1 MSREAIAV
9 MQNQEVFK
17 QEATMY
23 EMPTLPSLQEAL
35 ADNLDDASP
44 EVAQALMAT
53 LCAIAQ
59 ACAHISDVAAQ
70 GMLAGAHGLADCDNS
85 QGEAQKKLD
94 VIAENLM
101 SLHLSGCKHVAGW
114 ASEEHER
121 HQPSPD
127 HSGSGRY
134 LVVYD
139 PLDGSSNIEANI
151 SVGTIFSILPHTYRG
166 VAPTDSSYMLPGHEQ
181 IAAGYVLYGPATI
194 MVLTCRRGV
203 LMFTLD
209 RRGSIDGEPAR
220 WVLTQDE
227 VRIAPHTRE
236 FAINASNQR
245 FWEKPVQRYVAEC
258 LAGENG
264 PRMKDFNMRWVASM
278 VAEVHRIMTRGGVF
292 MYPRDTREPRKPGR
306 LRLMYE
312 AAPMAMLIEQAG
324 GRAVNGTSELLD
336 LVPDTLHQRVP
347 VILGSRDEVERIVSY
362 HADPHENVSWQLFK
376 TRSLFVQPQA

>member
-1 MSREAIAV
+1 
-9 MQNQEVFK
+9 MQDTLTLQQALAQNLLD
-17 QEATMY
+17 AT
-23 EMPTLPSLQEAL
+23 PHEAL
-35 ADNLDDASP
+35 ALLETLEA
-44 EVAQALMAT
+44 VAE
-53 LCAIAQ
+53 
-59 ACAHISDVAAQ
+59 ACAHISEIAAQ
-70 GMLAGAHGLADCDNS
+70 GVLAGAHGLTGTDNI

-94 VIAENLM
+94 VLADEVM
-101 SLHLSGCKHVAGW
+101 SRQLSRCGHVAGW

-121 HQPSPD
+121 QQPSPD
-127 HSGSGRY
+127 HARKGRY

-151 SVGTIFSILPHTYRG
+151 SIGTIFSVLPHTYRG
-166 VAPTDSSYMLPGHEQ
+166 MEPADTSYLQPGRAQ
-181 IAAGYVLYGPATI
+181 IAAGYVLYGPATM

-203 LMFTLD
+203 MVFALD
-209 RRGSIDGEPAR
+209 RRATLEDGRAR
-220 WVLTQDE
+220 WVLTQDQ
-227 VRIAPHTRE
+227 VQIARHTRE

-245 FWEKPVQRYVAEC
+245 FWEKPVQRYIAEC
-258 LAGENG
+258 VAGESG

-312 AAPMAMLIEQAG
+312 AAPMALLVEQAG
-324 GRAVNGTSELLD
+324 GRAVNGTSNLLD
-336 LVPDTLHQRVP
+336 IVPDTLHQRVP
-347 VILGSRDEVERIVSY
+347 VILGSHDEVDRIVSY

>member
-1 MSREAIAV
+1 MHDTI
-9 MQNQEVFK
+9 
-17 QEATMY
+17 
-23 EMPTLPSLQEAL
+23 TLQQAL
-35 ADNLDDASP
+35 AQNLFDAPP
-44 EVAQALMAT
+44 ESTKALIET
-53 LCAIAQ
+53 LGAIAQ
-59 ACAHISDVAAQ
+59 ACAHISDIAAQ
-70 GMLAGAHGLADCDNS
+70 GVLAGAHGLAESANS
-85 QGEAQKKLD
+85 QGEDQKKLD
-94 VIAENLM
+94 VLSDELM
-101 SLHLSGCKHVAGW
+101 SRHLGACPHVAGW

-121 HQPSPD
+121 QQQSWD
-127 HSGSGRY
+127 HEKQGRY

-166 VAPTDSSYMLPGHEQ
+166 APPSDSSYMQPGHAQ
-181 IAAGYVLYGPATI
+181 LAAGYVLYGPATI

-203 LMFTLD
+203 LVFTLD
-209 RRGSIDGEPAR
+209 RNSTRDGAPAM
-220 WVLTQDE
+220 WVLTQDQ
-227 VRIAPHTRE
+227 VSIPVQTRE
-236 FAINASNQR
+236 FAINMSNQR

-258 LAGENG
+258 VAGEGG

-292 MYPRDTREPRKPGR
+292 MYPRDTRTPLKPGR

-312 AAPMAMLIEQAG
+312 AAPMALLIEQAG
-324 GRAVNGTSELLD
+324 GRAVTGTSELLD

-347 VILGSRDEVERIVSY
+347 VILGSHEEVSRIVGY

>member
-1 MSREAIAV
+1 MHD
-9 MQNQEVFK
+9 ML
-17 QEATMY
+17 T
-23 EMPTLPSLQEAL
+23 LQEAL
-35 ADNLDDASP
+35 ARNLDDAAP
-44 EVAQALMAT
+44 DAVVAMIDT
-53 LCAIAQ
+53 MDAIAQ
-59 ACAHISDVAAQ
+59 ACARISDLAGQ
-70 GMLAGAHGLADCDNS
+70 GVLAGAHGLADSANS

-94 VIAENLM
+94 VLSDEIM
-101 SLHLSGCKHVAGW
+101 SHHLGHCEHVAGW
-114 ASEEHER
+114 ASEEHEH
-121 HQPSPD
+121 HQLSD
-127 HSGSGRY
+127 KHVRNGRY

-151 SVGTIFSILPHTYRG
+151 SIGTIFSILPHEGRGRLPTEDSYRQ
-166 VAPTDSSYMLPGHEQ
+166 PGHEQ
-181 IAAGYVLYGPATI
+181 LAAGYVLYGPATI

-209 RRGSIDGEPAR
+209 KRSGANGEPMR
-220 WVLTQDE
+220 WLLTQE
-227 VRIAPHTRE
+227 AVQIPMQTKE

-245 FWEKPVQRYVAEC
+245 FWEKPVQRYIAEC
-258 LAGENG
+258 TAGENG

-312 AAPMAMLIEQAG
+312 ASPMALLVEQAG

-347 VILGSRDEVERIVSY
+347 VILGSREEIDRIVSY

>member
-1 MSREAIAV
+1 MAEPI
-9 MQNQEVFK
+9 
-17 QEATMY
+17 
-23 EMPTLPSLQEAL
+23 SLHEAL
-35 ADNLDDASP
+35 AFNLLDADP
-44 EVAQALMAT
+44 AEAQSLIETIA
-53 LCAIAQ
+53 AIAQ
-59 ACAHISDVAAQ
+59 ACAGISELA
-70 GMLAGAHGLADCDNS
+70 GMGALAGAHGLADRDNS

-94 VIAENLM
+94 VLSDGLM
-101 SLHLSGCKHVAGW
+101 SRHLQACPHVAGW
-114 ASEEHER
+114 ASEEHEHHQLSDR
-121 HQPSPD
+121 HVRD
-127 HSGSGRY
+127 GRY

-151 SVGTIFSILPHTYRG
+151 SIGTIFSILPHTECGRLPSHDSYRR
-166 VAPTDSSYMLPGHEQ
+166 AGHEQ
-181 IAAGYVLYGPATI
+181 LAAGYVLYGPATI

-209 RRGSIDGEPAR
+209 KRSMQPGVPLR
-220 WVLTQDE
+220 WVLTQSD
-227 VRIAPHTRE
+227 VRIPVQTRE

-245 FWEKPVQRYVAEC
+245 FWEKPVQRYIAEC
-258 LAGENG
+258 VAGENG

-312 AAPMAMLIEQAG
+312 AAPMAMLVEQAG

-347 VILGSRDEVERIVSY
+347 VILGSRDEIDRIVSY
-362 HADPHENVSWQLFK
+362 HAEPHENVSWQLFK

>member
-1 MSREAIAV
+1 MRD
-9 MQNQEVFK
+9 K
-17 QEATMY
+17 
-23 EMPTLPSLQEAL
+23 PTLQEAL
-35 ADNLDDASP
+35 AHNLRDAEP
-44 EVAQALMAT
+44 QEAQALIDT
-53 LCAIAQ
+53 ISCIAY
-59 ACAHISDVAAQ
+59 ACARISEVA
-70 GMLAGAHGLADCDNS
+70 GLGVLAGAHGLADSENS

-94 VIAENLM
+94 VLADELM
-101 SLHLSGCKHVAGW
+101 SQHLEDCGHVAGW
-114 ASEEHER
+114 ASEEHECHLLSRR
-121 HQPSPD
+121 HARK
-127 HSGSGRY
+127 GGY

-151 SVGTIFSILPHTYRG
+151 SIGTIFSVLPHVYQG
-166 VAPTDSSYMLPGHEQ
+166 MLPTDSSYLQPGSEQ

-194 MVLTCRRGV
+194 MVLSCKRGV

-209 RRGSIDGEPAR
+209 KRTGQGGQGGEPAR
-220 WVLTQDE
+220 WLLTQED
-227 VRIAPHTRE
+227 VRIAPHTKE

-245 FWEKPVQRYVAEC
+245 FWEKPVQRYIAEC
-258 LAGENG
+258 VAGESG

-312 AAPMAMLIEQAG
+312 AAPMAMLVEQAG
-324 GRAVNGTSELLD
+324 GRAVNGTHDLLEQ
-336 LVPDTLHQRVP
+336 VPDTLHQRVP
-347 VILGSRDEVERIVSY
+347 VILGSRDEIDRIVSY

>member
-1 MSREAIAV
+1 
-9 MQNQEVFK
+9 
-17 QEATMY
+17 MY
-23 EMPTLPSLQEAL
+23 EMPTLQQAL
-35 ADNLDDASP
+35 ADNLHDASP
-44 EVAQALMAT
+44 EMAEALSDT

-59 ACAHISDVAAQ
+59 ACARIGEVAGQ
-70 GMLAGAHGLADCDNS
+70 GALAGAHGLADNDNS

-101 SLHLSGCKHVAGW
+101 ATHLAQCPHVAGW

-121 HQPSPD
+121 QQVSPQ
-127 HSGSGRY
+127 HAREGRF

-166 VAPTDSSYMLPGHEQ
+166 VDPTDSSYMLPGHEQ

-194 MVLTCRRGV
+194 LVLSCRRGV

-209 RRGSIDGEPAR
+209 RRGMMDGRPAR
-220 WVLTQDE
+220 WVLTQDG
-227 VRIAPHTRE
+227 VRIPSHTRE

-245 FWEKPVQRYVAEC
+245 FWEKPVQRYIAEC
-258 LAGENG
+258 MAGENG

-312 AAPMAMLIEQAG
+312 AAPMAMLMEQAG
-324 GRAVNGTSELLD
+324 GRAVNGTSDLLD
-336 LVPDTLHQRVP
+336 LVPEALHQRVP
-347 VILGSRDEVERIVSY
+347 VIMGSRDEIERIVSY
-362 HADPHENVSWQLFK
+362 HTDPHENVSWQLFK

>member
-1 MSREAIAV
+1 MH
-9 MQNQEVFK
+9 
-17 QEATMY
+17 
-23 EMPTLPSLQEAL
+23 EMLTLEQAL
-35 ADNLDDASP
+35 AQNLSDAAP
-44 EVAQALMAT
+44 EVATALIDT
-53 LCAIAQ
+53 IGTIAQ
-59 ACAHISDVAAQ
+59 ACARISDLAGQ
-70 GMLAGAHGLADCDNS
+70 GMLAGAHGLADSANS

-94 VIAENLM
+94 VLSDELM
-101 SLHLSGCKHVAGW
+101 SHHLNGCSHVAGW
-114 ASEEHER
+114 ASEEHEC
-121 HQPSPD
+121 HQLSKQ
-127 HSGSGRY
+127 HARKGRY

-151 SVGTIFSILPHTYRG
+151 SIGTIFSILPHVYSG
-166 VAPTDSSYMLPGHEQ
+166 MLPTDSSYMQPGHEQ
-181 IAAGYVLYGPATI
+181 LAAGYVLYGPATI
-194 MVLTCRRGV
+194 MVLSCRRGV

-209 RRGSIDGEPAR
+209 KRSGGNGEPMR
-220 WVLTQDE
+220 WLLTQE
-227 VRIAPHTRE
+227 AVQIPAQTKE

-245 FWEKPVQRYVAEC
+245 FWEKPVQRYIAEC
-258 LAGENG
+258 VAGENG

-312 AAPMAMLIEQAG
+312 AAPMAMLVEQAG

-347 VILGSRDEVERIVSY
+347 VILGSRDEIDRIVSY